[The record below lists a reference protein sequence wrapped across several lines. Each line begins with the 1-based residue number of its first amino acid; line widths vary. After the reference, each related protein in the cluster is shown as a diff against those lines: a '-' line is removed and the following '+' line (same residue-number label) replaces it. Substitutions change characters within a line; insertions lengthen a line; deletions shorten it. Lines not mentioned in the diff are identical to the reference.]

1 MFASFEERL
10 CEQIRRYPHI
20 YNSSLREYKDNQLL
34 LKSWRKVAQALGR
47 DENLC
52 RQKWKSLRDRYV
64 RAKRKMKGRRCGPY
78 SPIIISKLDWLSEFI
93 RHRPRES
100 LECEGSSETAML
112 QLESV
117 TAGPSAEQAPLC
129 SATRVS
135 LPAQGETLLPSASLE
150 NAASPVPS
158 ARVSAVDRHLPLSSL
173 RLLVPPLRLMS
184 AWMWQVALE
193 RNCEQYGKLAEF
205 IMLMTEMVPE
215 LMNNKQ
221 SIQLI
226 LGLRSRIILEFLK
239 NGDPIDCDTIQEHL
253 NIFQKSTTNCD
264 EEEDQDGEVEI
275 SKSAFVEL
283 VQMLLN
289 DKHEKDKF
297 FKEVFPALYGAHFDT
312 VLQILLWEFLYRL
325 EEFFT
330 IPSFSKVSSIFG
342 LYSFD
347 FQFEQF
353 VSDHEDLKKIVQHQ
367 KQRQKLTQSEFS
379 FMSDT
384 ILSTLASQQ
393 TSVASED
400 SIDSMI
406 DNSSNGETDNTSC
419 EVNPHSQPQE
429 CELSPLTSSPCP
441 EEGGVTSDSA
451 GEASFQQPRCSESSM
466 EGVKEHL
473 DLSRNKEPSED
484 GMIKFSTESKADVSP
499 PFREDSIR
507 SNENACQDCGRTF
520 TSSSLLKNHR
530 YVHSSERPFKCT
542 QCKKTYKRPKD
553 LHRHVLI
560 HSSSGVPAF
569 ACTLCEKKFMS
580 HSTLAKHKRRHNGE
594 KQFVCTH
601 CDKRFWTNSD
611 LKSHMFIHTGERPY
625 ACTLCDKKFTQP
637 YVLTVHLRMHK
648 KERPYL
654 CSTCGMSFCSSGAL
668 GVHSR
673 KHTGERPHQCETCG
687 KRFFIAAQ
695 LTIHQRYHT
704 GERPYTCS
712 RCSKSFHSS
721 SGLKDHMRTHTGE
734 KPHQCLTCHK
744 TFSLKSTMKVHLKVH
759 RTV

>member
-47 DENLC
+47 DENFC
-52 RQKWKSLRDRYV
+52 RQKWKYLRDRYV
-64 RAKRKMKGRRCGPY
+64 RAKRKLKGRRCGPY
-78 SPIIISKLDWLSEFI
+78 SPIIISKLDWLSDFI
-93 RHRPRES
+93 RHRPTES
-100 LECEGSSETAML
+100 EELEGSSETVML

-117 TAGPSAEQAPLC
+117 TAGPSAEQVPLC

-158 ARVSAVDRHLPLSSL
+158 GRVSAGDRHLALSSL

-193 RNCEQYGKLAEF
+193 RNVEQYGKLAEF
-205 IMLMTEMVPE
+205 IILMTEMVPE
-215 LMNNKQ
+215 LMNYKQ

-239 NGDPIDCDTIQEHL
+239 KEDPIDCDTIQEHL

-264 EEEDQDGEVEI
+264 EEEDQDTEVEI

-330 IPSFSKVSSIFG
+330 IPSFSKVSSIFD
-342 LYSFD
+342 LYSYD

-384 ILSTLASQQ
+384 ILSTLASHQ
-393 TSVASED
+393 TLVASED

-406 DNSSNGETDNTSC
+406 GEKGDNSSDGETDNTS
-419 EVNPHSQPQE
+419 QPQD
-429 CELSPLTSSPCP
+429 CRLSPCP
-441 EEGGVTSDSA
+441 EEGGVTSETA
-451 GEASFQQPRCSESSM
+451 GETSFQQPRCSESSM

-473 DLSRNKEPSED
+473 DLSRNKEASEES
-484 GMIKFSTESKADVSP
+484 MIKSSTESRADISP
-499 PFREDSIR
+499 VFREDSIR
-507 SNENACQDCGRTF
+507 SNKNACQECGRTF
-520 TSSSLLKNHR
+520 TSSSLLKSHR

-542 QCKKTYKRPKD
+542 QCNKTYKRSKD

-560 HSSSGVPAF
+560 HANFGLPAF

-580 HSTLAKHKRRHNGE
+580 HSSLAKHKRRHSGE
-594 KQFVCTH
+594 RLFACSH
-601 CDKRFWTNSD
+601 CNKRFWTSSD
-611 LKSHMFIHTGERPY
+611 LKSHMLIHTGERPY
-625 ACTLCDKKFTQP
+625 ACTICDKKFTQP
-637 YVLTVHLRMHK
+637 YVLTVHLRMHTN
-648 KERPYL
+648 ERPYL

-668 GVHSR
+668 LVHSR
-673 KHTGERPHQCETCG
+673 RHTGERRHQCESCG
-687 KRFFIAAQ
+687 KRYFLASHLAA
-695 LTIHQRYHT
+695 HRKCHT
-704 GERPYTCS
+704 RERPILAHDVVNP
-712 RCSKSFHSS
+712 F
-721 SGLKDHMRTHTGE
+721 
-734 KPHQCLTCHK
+734 
-744 TFSLKSTMKVHLKVH
+744 
-759 RTV
+759 TVVQN